1 MLDCRLQQHHGMQR
15 ILVTGG
21 AGFLGAHVCD
31 RLVREGHHVVAL
43 DDLST
48 GTAANL
54 AAHVER
60 RTVKLLIGDVV
71 DPIPIDA
78 DAIIHLACPAS
89 PAHYQRDP
97 CRTLR
102 TAVRGTESVLERAR
116 ELRIPVLIASTSE
129 IYGDPEIHPQPES
142 YCGKVSTTGPRS
154 CYDEGKRCSEALVAA
169 YQQMHGV
176 DARIARIFNTY
187 GPRMQFDDGRVVS
200 NFIVQ
205 ALEGRPLTIYGHGG
219 QTRSFCYVDD
229 LVDGL
234 LRLLSHPA
242 NPGPINL
249 GNPEEYT
256 IRELAEQ
263 VTRLVGRDGGIKA
276 LPMPADDPIRRRPD
290 IERARSILGWH
301 PVVPLTV
308 GLGHTITDFRQRL
321 GRLPDS
327 DFEAAS

>member
-1 MLDCRLQQHHGMQR
+1 MQR

-21 AGFLGAHVCD
+21 AGFLGAHVCE
-31 RLVREGHHVVAL
+31 RLVGEGHEVVAL

-48 GTAANL
+48 GTEENL
-54 AAHVER
+54 ADLVR
-60 RTVKLLIGDVV
+60 RGAVKLVVGDVV
-71 DPIPIDA
+71 APIRIDA

-102 TAVRGTESVLERAR
+102 TAVGGTESVLERAR
-116 ELRIPVLIASTSE
+116 ALRVPVLIASTSE

-142 YCGKVSTTGPRS
+142 YRGKVSTIGPRS

-169 YQQMHGV
+169 YEQMHGV

-205 ALEGRPLTIYGHGG
+205 ALEGRSLTIYGRGD
-219 QTRSFCYVDD
+219 QSRSFCYVDD
-229 LVDGL
+229 LVEGL
-234 LRLLSHPA
+234 LRLLRHPE

-263 VTRLVGRDGGIKA
+263 VVRLVGRDGGLETHP
-276 LPMPADDPIRRRPD
+276 LPVDDPIRRRPN
-290 IERARSILGWH
+290 IERAQSILGWL
-301 PVVPLTV
+301 PMVPLAT
-308 GLGHTITDFRQRL
+308 GLAHTIADFRQRL
-321 GRLPDS
+321 GLLPDS